1 MYTRTVCAYCVK
13 AKRLLD
19 QKGIPYTEINLEG
32 KDDELIALKKQTGW
46 RTVPQI
52 FIGDEFIGGC
62 DELYDLEREK
72 KLDSMLS

>member
-19 QKGIPYTEINLEG
+19 QKGIRYTEINLEG
-32 KDDELIALKKQTGW
+32 KDDELLAIKKQTGW
-46 RTVPQI
+46 RTVPLI

-62 DELYDLEREK
+62 DELYELEREK